1 MSIEDGD
8 FSKLLT
14 DLSIIGHQN
23 REPKLLLNIKRGS
36 GKPQPA
42 IPAKTKYYNGLVKV
56 LSQSLAERLA
66 RKLSRRQYKSI
77 RNRATS
83 AIRRMP

>member
-1 MSIEDGD
+1 MNGD

-14 DLSIIGHQN
+14 DLSVIGHQN
-23 REPKLLLNIKRGS
+23 REPKLLLNIKQGS
-36 GKPQPA
+36 GKSLPA

-77 RNRATS
+77 RQRANN
-83 AIRRMP
+83 AIRRIP